1 MMPFNYCFCGWKAD
15 RQIPVAAWRISSLE
29 AVFAVTATMG
39 HRLITAFRYTRAQHR
54 FTF

>member
-1 MMPFNYCFCGWKAD
+1 MMPFNHCFCGWKTD
-15 RQIPVAAWRISSLE
+15 GQIPVAARRISSLD
-29 AVFAVTATMG
+29 AVFAITATMG